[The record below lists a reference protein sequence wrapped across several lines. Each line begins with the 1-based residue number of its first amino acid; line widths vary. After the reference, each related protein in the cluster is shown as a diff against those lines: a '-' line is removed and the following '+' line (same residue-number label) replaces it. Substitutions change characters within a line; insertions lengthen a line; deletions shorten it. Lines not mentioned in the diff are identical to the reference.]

1 MLAALVTQDP
11 ICIMLSLQY
20 CFVRLLNSYCEVSLC
35 LMYQPTI
42 MLSHR
47 LAPLLG
53 LENPDY
59 GALSMM
65 WGNYEVCITANQHF
79 SLSIMSTDDLRI
91 VVGPAPKIM
100 VEVSL
105 LKIVGESAVMLLYVT
120 KLQINASCWNC
131 TTINS
136 GSGVY
141 WKGCGW
147 DEGYLCWYE
156 SVPIVRHSFCRSIAC
171 E

>member
-65 WGNYEVCITANQHF
+65 
-79 SLSIMSTDDLRI
+79 
-91 VVGPAPKIM
+91 
-100 VEVSL
+100 
-105 LKIVGESAVMLLYVT
+105 
-120 KLQINASCWNC
+120 
-131 TTINS
+131 
-136 GSGVY
+136 
-141 WKGCGW
+141 
-147 DEGYLCWYE
+147 
-156 SVPIVRHSFCRSIAC
+156 
-171 E
+171 